1 MGFGSWFLPWNVWL
15 TVPIRGGILGLGSE
29 LMGVNGGVWVR
40 INGGECT
47 GRGIKQTPKP
57 VHTGSECILAFETLF
72 LCYRYTPS
80 RMGSVEFE
88 GNIG

>member
-1 MGFGSWFLPWNVWL
+1 VGFGSWFLPWNVWL
-15 TVPIRGGILGLGSE
+15 TVPIRGLGSEFGGWLGSE
-29 LMGVNGGVWVR
+29 LMG
-40 INGGECT
+40 